1 MPSRGRVLVIM
12 TNSYLVRPSHICDL
26 NLEIIC
32 LPSLKVVRL
41 IVKPDLI
48 RFAFITIDNEVHI
61 GISACTSDIT
71 SVYPCVPCNLYNDN
85 VRCVYFG
92 NPMS

>member
-12 TNSYLVRPSHICDL
+12 ADSDLVGPAHICDL
-26 NLEIIC
+26 NLEIVC
-32 LPSLKVVRL
+32 LPSFKVVRL

-48 RFAFITIDNEVHI
+48 RFAFVTVDNEVHI
-61 GISACTSDIT
+61 GISACTSDIAG
-71 SVYPCVPCNLYNDN
+71 VYPCVPCNLYNKN
-85 VRCVYFG
+85 VKCVYFG